1 MKCLFFSL
9 VVLFLTLASCGSR
22 PHSPASAGGVPVI
35 DIEAAMEDLQPTL
48 KLSDF
53 GAGVH
58 YVPLETND
66 SCLVSLGTVK
76 VFDGNIVVSS
86 RQLVVFN
93 FDKGTGRFM
102 TQLGHRGEDP
112 EGYWGLTAYYNESNG
127 LFYFERL
134 PNQLQKYDAQGK
146 YRGKALIPTPPE
158 RPCAYAFEDSLVV
171 GYYDIKPYVVLHD
184 RQLICFT
191 ERGELQDSVSRTA
204 ELMPPPRDNKVVG
217 MMRLGMGKFNY
228 TIDAAGVPWVDLQSA
243 HPLWKCEGQVRVKEG
258 FGDTIFTLKGHDR
271 LVPAY
276 VFHYGDWALDAE
288 SRQEGKSRGKLVAY
302 AVMETPEKIFFK
314 VVSDLYESLIEI
326 RGAAEGKSG
335 KVDLPDFKEYNGIYD
350 KQTGVTRMAPEKGGI
365 VDDLT
370 GDLPYQIRSCSS
382 PQGEFVFSLEA
393 HDMVAWQEE
402 HPEAKDSPKLA
413 PLLKVQMEDNPV
425 VVIVSA
431 K

>member
-9 VVLFLTLASCGSR
+9 VVLFLTLASCRSR
-22 PHSPASAGGVPVI
+22 PHSPASAEGVPVI
-35 DIEAAMEDLQPTL
+35 DIEAAMEDLQPAL

-53 GAGVH
+53 GAGVR
-58 YVPLETND
+58 YIPLETHD
-66 SCLVSLGTVK
+66 SCLVSLGNVQ
-76 VFDGNIVVSS
+76 VFDSNIVVSS

-134 PNQLQKYDAQGK
+134 PNQLQKYDAQGR

-158 RPCAYAFEDSLVV
+158 RPCAYAFEDSLVI
-171 GYYDIKPYVVLHD
+171 GYYDMPSYASHHA
-184 RQLICFT
+184 RQLSCFT

-217 MMRLGMGKFNY
+217 MMWLNMGQINF

-258 FGDTIFTLKGHDR
+258 FGDTIFTLKDHDR

-276 VFHYGDWALDAE
+276 VFHYGDRALDAE
-288 SRQEGKSRGKLVAY
+288 SRQKGKSRDKLVAY
-302 AVMETPEKIFFK
+302 AVLETPEKIFFK
-314 VVSDLYESLIEI
+314 AVSDLYESLIEI
-326 RGAAEGKSG
+326 REAAKGKSG

-350 KQTGVTRMAPEKGGI
+350 KRTGVTRMAPGEGGI
-365 VDDLT
+365 VDDWT
-370 GDLPYQIRSCSS
+370 GNLSFKMQSCSS
-382 PQGEFVFSLEA
+382 PQREFVFSLEA
-393 HDMVAWQEE
+393 HDVAAWLEA
-402 HPEAKDSPKLA
+402 HPEAKDSPKWA

>member
-1 MKCLFFSL
+1 MRSFVFFSL
-9 VVLFLTLASCGSR
+9 VTLFWGLASCGSR
-22 PHSPASAGGVPVI
+22 PHSPASAEGVPVI
-35 DIEAAMEDLQPTL
+35 DIEAAMEDLQPAL

-53 GAGVH
+53 GASVR
-58 YVPLETND
+58 YIPLETHD
-66 SCLVSLGTVK
+66 SCLVSLGNVQ
-76 VFDGNIVVSS
+76 VFDSNIVVSS

-134 PNQLQKYDAQGK
+134 PNQLQKYDAQGR

-158 RPCAYAFEDSLVV
+158 RPCAYAFEDSLVI
-171 GYYDIKPYVVLHD
+171 GYYDMPSYASHHA
-184 RQLICFT
+184 RQLSCFT

-217 MMRLGMGKFNY
+217 MMWLNMGQINF

-258 FGDTIFTLKGHDR
+258 FGDTIFTLKDHDR

-302 AVMETPEKIFFK
+302 AVLETPEKIYFK
-314 VVSDLYESLIEI
+314 AVSDLYESVLE
-326 RGAAEGKSG
+326 RPVPGKNG
-335 KVDLPDFKEYNGIYD
+335 KVNLPGFKLYNGIYD

-393 HDMVAWQEE
+393 HDIVAWQEE

-413 PLLKVQMEDNPV
+413 PLLKVQLEDNPV